1 MTKILLYALSIFILG
16 SSELYAKKNRKMS
29 KINIFKDIFI
39 SVDSDI
45 KIDAD
50 NIHLS
55 KKYKNLNIKDIY
67 AGGSMDA
74 IDNLRK
80 SKANIAI
87 VRGDILGARNNSLLG
102 FDAYKDYGIICS
114 PSSSVL
120 YLISKKNINSI
131 VDLRY
136 MDISTGIA
144 SNIAQLYL
152 DNIAKNSGTK
162 LDISYNSMNLYDSLS
177 ALKDDSLDAVF
188 MFGPSD
194 YASIIDDEGFTI
206 RSLPDDFFTNLTIKK
221 GLNPHSYYLNDKKI
235 RTFEVQ
241 NFIIAPK
248 TTLDKNIDL
257 KVESMVSAFGCYKT
271 IQNIDA
277 FYGDM
282 YPSVKESVFKI
293 QQRVDREDAI
303 DFLLHKR
310 AKTTDGERF
319 VYYARNR
326 SSSDMNIT
334 LSEFRTTKFDN
345 VPIKPRHVMSTVP
358 SGNIELKAKSQKMIT
373 ILYKNP
379 FLYRI
384 KPTKLKVI
392 YKNLTLEDSTIVFF
406 MTIGDK

>member
-1 MTKILLYALSIFILG
+1 MTKILLYALSVFILG

-29 KINIFKDIFI
+29 EINIFKDIFI
-39 SVDSDI
+39 SVDNDI
-45 KIDAD
+45 KIDTD
-50 NIHLS
+50 NIYLS
-55 KKYKNLNIKDIY
+55 KKYKDLNIKNIY
-67 AGGSMDA
+67 AEGSMDA

-102 FDAYKDYGIICS
+102 FNTYKDYGIICS
-114 PSSSVL
+114 PSNSVL
-120 YLISKKNINSI
+120 YLISKKKINSI

-136 MDISTGIA
+136 MEISTGIA
-144 SNIAQLYL
+144 SNITQLYL
-152 DNIAKNSGTK
+152 NNIAKNSGTK
-162 LDISYNSMNLYDSLS
+162 LDISYNSMNLNDSLS
-177 ALKDDSLDAVF
+177 ALKNDSLDVVF
-188 MFGPSD
+188 IFGPSD
-194 YASIIDDEGFTI
+194 YASIIDDEGLTI
-206 RSLPDDFFTNLTIKK
+206 HSLPDDFFTNLTIKK
-221 GLNPHSYYLNDKKI
+221 GLNPHSYYIEDRKI
-235 RTFEVQ
+235 RTLEVQ

-303 DFLLHKR
+303 DFKLHKR
-310 AKTTDGERF
+310 VKTTDGERF
-319 VYYARNR
+319 VYYARNH

-334 LSEFRTTKFDN
+334 LSEFRTTKFDK

-358 SGNIELKAKSQKMIT
+358 SGDIELKAKSKKMIT

-379 FLYRI
+379 FLYKI
-384 KPTKLKVI
+384 KRTKLKVI
-392 YKNLTLEDSTIVFF
+392 YKNLTFEDSTVAFF
-406 MTIGDK
+406 MTIGDR